1 MDFDAYAN
9 SRSNLNSSFDTDQ
22 KYANDESFPFQKDK
36 RSGEPFSRN
45 NDECLLDGSLEMR
58 DPFSAM
64 RGTNGSPELMPVCRD
79 STAQPYQH
87 HNGINGS
94 SATLHSNEADDMLRR
109 MSLDFENEPAM
120 TGFLRGTEYDIFG
133 QAEVN
138 NNQFVNMNQ
147 NTSLFRSDHLMN
159 N

>member
-22 KYANDESFPFQKDK
+22 KYANEESFPFQKDK

-64 RGTNGSPELMPVCRD
+64 RGTNGSSELMPVRCD
-79 STAQPYQH
+79 S
-87 HNGINGS
+87 
-94 SATLHSNEADDMLRR
+94 
-109 MSLDFENEPAM
+109 
-120 TGFLRGTEYDIFG
+120 
-133 QAEVN
+133 
-138 NNQFVNMNQ
+138 
-147 NTSLFRSDHLMN
+147 
-159 N
+159 